1 MNALLKDYKEVKEDF
16 KTKLRKTTEKFI
28 ITAGDEK
35 GFVCADYK
43 KKWQKKGAKQNF
55 YIFILDKTKNQW
67 VSSSGQKSLGA
78 IFSKMLAKFRID
90 NTLFNEKI
98 IGFLT
103 SNKRKT
109 KIVFKTKSMKPIGKK
124 KERGQE
130 CPSKGEKYSS
140 IINRI
145 NYLTGELHKN
155 DKETKKNKYK
165 MKPEGTVRERDKIDD
180 SIYNIKKPQHHTND
194 DTTVIP
200 LTDSQLCAET
210 ELLLRY
216 LNETDD
222 NGKRWFFSTIEDVI
236 NIIREKNI

>member
-1 MNALLKDYKEVKEDF
+1 MLERFCLEHLFDILNITEKLEIMNALLKDYKEVKEDF
-16 KTKLRKTTEKFI
+16 KTKLKKTTEKFI
-28 ITAGDEK
+28 ITVGDEK

-145 NYLTGELHKN
+145 NYLTGVLHK
-155 DKETKKNKYK
+155 YM
-165 MKPEGTVRERDKIDD
+165 MKRRRRGH
-180 SIYNIKKPQHHTND
+180 SNIK
-194 DTTVIP
+194 
-200 LTDSQLCAET
+200 
-210 ELLLRY
+210 
-216 LNETDD
+216 
-222 NGKRWFFSTIEDVI
+222 
-236 NIIREKNI
+236 